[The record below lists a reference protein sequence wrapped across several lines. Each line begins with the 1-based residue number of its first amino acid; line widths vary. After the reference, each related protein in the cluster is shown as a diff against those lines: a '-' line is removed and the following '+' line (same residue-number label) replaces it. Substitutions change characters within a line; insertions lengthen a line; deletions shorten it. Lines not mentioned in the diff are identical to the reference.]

1 MRTKFARFR
10 PLFFAKFRRNFA
22 QTFSH
27 LLRNIGEIS
36 HDSNDISFPRI
47 FETAKFRTSREPV
60 VIMGF
65 KWSNLESAGNSTCIF
80 FLAFEDATHA
90 GNSAADHESAF
101 RNFAEHSENY
111 VRNVAARRN
120 FARHFGELIE
130 ISCEKSLCNEIS
142 DDISNE
148 VSPRRRNFEGWQD
161 NGAAKFRSR
170 RCENSMTNEISQFFA
185 AFRCFSLIFDEILR
199 ISFSLL
205 LINTVV

>member
-1 MRTKFARFR
+1 M
-10 PLFFAKFRRNFA
+10 
-22 QTFSH
+22 
-27 LLRNIGEIS
+27 
-36 HDSNDISFPRI
+36 
-47 FETAKFRTSREPV
+47 
-60 VIMGF
+60 IMGF

-148 VSPRRRNFEGWQD
+148 VSPRRRNFEG
-161 NGAAKFRSR
+161 
-170 RCENSMTNEISQFFA
+170 
-185 AFRCFSLIFDEILR
+185 
-199 ISFSLL
+199 
-205 LINTVV
+205 